1 MDQKDYL
8 LREIEKIGTLL
19 KRCFSKMTGSEE
31 NLAIQL
37 DVEFEEDK
45 GMLLH
50 ELGFDMNLFLM
61 LDEAESKKYLT
72 EIKGFNSQN
81 IEYLADILS
90 YMGLNTDSH
99 MTTEYLVKALM
110 VYEICNSLDRTFS
123 FDREQKISR
132 IKSAL

>member
-1 MDQKDYL
+1 KDYL
-8 LREIEKIGTLL
+8 LREIEKIGTLIRMCL
-19 KRCFSKMTGSEE
+19 SKMTGSEE

-61 LDEAESKKYLT
+61 LDDAESKKYLT

-110 VYEICNSLDRTFS
+110 VYEICSSLDKTFS
-123 FDREQKISR
+123 FDREQKKSR